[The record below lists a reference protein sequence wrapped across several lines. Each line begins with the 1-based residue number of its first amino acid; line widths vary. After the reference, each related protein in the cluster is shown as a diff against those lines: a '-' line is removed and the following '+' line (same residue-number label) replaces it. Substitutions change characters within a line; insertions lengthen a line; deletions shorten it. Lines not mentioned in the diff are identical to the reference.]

1 VQFALPFLIL
11 SSMKKKLNLLLKRL
25 KIYAGLK
32 TKAKSAQFLLLVFN
46 DTQFFKLPEKQ
57 QKVILENL
65 LSYFDTLILGFET
78 PKKQNKHFSFLDIQ
92 NHIKNKVIDMC
103 NYPSPKY

>member
-1 VQFALPFLIL
+1 
-11 SSMKKKLNLLLKRL
+11 MNKKLNLLLKRL

-46 DTQFFKLPEKQ
+46 DTQFFKLPENQ

-65 LSYFDTLILGFET
+65 LSYFDNLILGIEN
-78 PKKQNKHFSFLDIQ
+78 PKKQNKHFNFLDIQ
-92 NHIKNKVIDMC
+92 NHIKNKVIDLC
-103 NYPSPKY
+103 NYPKPKY

>member
-1 VQFALPFLIL
+1 
-11 SSMKKKLNLLLKRL
+11 MKKKLNLLLKRL

-65 LSYFDTLILGFET
+65 LLYFDTLILGIEN

-92 NHIKNKVIDMC
+92 NHIKKKIIEMC

>member
-1 VQFALPFLIL
+1 
-11 SSMKKKLNLLLKRL
+11 MNKKLNLLLKRL

-65 LSYFDTLILGFET
+65 LLYFDTLILGIEI

>member
-1 VQFALPFLIL
+1 
-11 SSMKKKLNLLLKRL
+11 MNKKLNLLLKRL
-25 KIYAGLK
+25 KVFAGLK

-65 LSYFDTLILGFET
+65 LSYFDTLILGIET
-78 PKKQNKHFSFLDIQ
+78 PKKQNKHFTFLDVQ
-92 NHIKNKVIDMC
+92 KHIKEKVFSLC
-103 NYPSPKY
+103 NYPAPKF

>member
-1 VQFALPFLIL
+1 
-11 SSMKKKLNLLLKRL
+11 MNKKLNLLLKRL

-46 DTQFFKLPEKQ
+46 DTQFFKLPKKQ

-65 LSYFDTLILGFET
+65 LLYFDTLILGIEI